1 MRRFGG
7 DFNPRIPFFIFKNLT
22 SASLVFLY
30 LRQNPQGKCSLIK
43 VRVQITLEHKM
54 PPVFHDKVNFEHV
67 LFYLKINFRS
77 PLSEVLQVSLLEF
90 NFIPSL
96 LSFDNR
102 KYTYYKILLTLT
114 RATQIRGSP
123 ALANQL
129 KEEGRDVL

>member
-1 MRRFGG
+1 M
-7 DFNPRIPFFIFKNLT
+7 
-22 SASLVFLY
+22 A
-30 LRQNPQGKCSLIK
+30 
-43 VRVQITLEHKM
+43 
-54 PPVFHDKVNFEHV
+54 PVFHDKVHFERV
-67 LFYLKINFRS
+67 FSLFKKKICS
-77 PLSEVLQVSLLEF
+77 PLSEVIRVSLLEF